1 MILKKEGKL
10 KTLEDHHQIM
20 HRKKKVDLEN

>member
-20 HRKKKVDLEN
+20 HKKKKVDK

>member
-20 HRKKKVDLEN
+20 HKKKKVDQ